1 MCKRKKSSC
10 LFGRHVCLTEGEEF
24 SYCKFLCWDI
34 LLPFS
39 IIMEEN
45 KSSPKIEIYSHD
57 NNLLGD
63 CGIEILCEYVA
74 IQIVLW
80 VE

>member
-1 MCKRKKSSC
+1 MYKRKKSSC
-10 LFGRHVCLTEGEEF
+10 LFGRHVCLTKGEEF
-24 SYCKFLCWDI
+24 SYCKILCWDI

-63 CGIEILCEYVA
+63 RGIEILCESVA
-74 IQIVLW
+74 IQIVWW